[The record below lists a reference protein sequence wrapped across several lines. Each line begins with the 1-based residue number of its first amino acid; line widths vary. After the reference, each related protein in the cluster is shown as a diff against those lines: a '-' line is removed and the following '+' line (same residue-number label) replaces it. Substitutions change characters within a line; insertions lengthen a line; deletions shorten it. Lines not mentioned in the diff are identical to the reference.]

1 MLNLFHRL
9 SGVLPI
15 LEASLAQTEEGTL
28 LNNEYTQEIKDGAK
42 SAWQT
47 VFSSRFFYAVILA
60 VMIPV
65 LFKIVDLV
73 ARPIRKRNAS
83 ALIAFLAGMIKA
95 VIAIVLIVRIV
106 NLFFP
111 ISGIAEQILMSSSLV
126 VVVLGFVFQEGL
138 SNIVHG
144 FILSVSRPF
153 QIGDR
158 VMVTIDGTS
167 LTGYVRTM
175 GLRSTTIQNVEN
187 NAMVIVPNAK
197 MDLGVIQ
204 NNYMDQG
211 ESSSG
216 FLDLSV
222 TYESDLEE
230 AIELVRQ
237 CIAENP
243 SVREECERTEGNTIP
258 MVLVRSFG
266 ESGINLRGIVRTHTV
281 EQNFAACSEIRRA
294 VKHAIDQS
302 SSVAFAYPHMHVVT
316 KEDTDVPAE

>member
-1 MLNLFHRL
+1 
-9 SGVLPI
+9 
-15 LEASLAQTEEGTL
+15 
-28 LNNEYTQEIKDGAK
+28 
-42 SAWQT
+42 
-47 VFSSRFFYAVILA
+47 
-60 VMIPV
+60 MIPV

-230 AIELVRQ
+230 AIELV
-237 CIAENP
+237 
-243 SVREECERTEGNTIP
+243 TIP